1 MEKETLLA
9 TLNETLREVS
19 EKLARSEA
27 VLIRKREE
35 LVTFEDILRHAQ
47 QREMRTG
54 QEYEKVFT
62 QYRELIANSNSLAK
76 SYSVTEQIRRL
87 SAEQTKTHDEH
98 VAAKES
104 VQKYQEQVRVAEL
117 GLAIEESN
125 RKSLQKA
132 RDDLTWQISKLSA
145 AGS

>member
-1 MEKETLLA
+1 
-9 TLNETLREVS
+9 
-19 EKLARSEA
+19 
-27 VLIRKREE
+27 
-35 LVTFEDILRHAQ
+35 
-47 QREMRTG
+47 
-54 QEYEKVFT
+54 VFT

-76 SYSVTEQIRRL
+76 SYSLTEQTRWL
-87 SAEQTKTHDEH
+87 SAEQTKTHDEP